1 MKTWEIVKE
10 EIKNQNESDRINI
23 LALENEF
30 NLLNKL
36 VETRKNKK
44 ITQEELAKKIGVT
57 QSAIARFESK
67 ANSPRL
73 DTVLEIAE
81 ALGLQI
87 ELINELR
94 YINNLKNYNMDI
106 SFINYD
112 DNYEGYNYDNYYNT
126 KWQDMK
132 LKSVIN

>member
-94 YINNLKNYNMDI
+94 YSNNLKNYNMDI